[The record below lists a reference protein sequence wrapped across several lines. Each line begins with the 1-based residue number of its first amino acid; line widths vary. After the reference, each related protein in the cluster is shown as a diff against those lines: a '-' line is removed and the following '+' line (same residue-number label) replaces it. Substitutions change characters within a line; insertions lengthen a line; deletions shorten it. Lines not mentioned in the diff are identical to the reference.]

1 MTQYESWVVG
11 GKTVP
16 HVREVVKNPSEGKIT
31 LSCSALNWNEL
42 TGDDDP
48 RDEIAYFEAMTSQYI
63 NNNPLLNGGT
73 DLQIGNGQF
82 ITVTDGYTTWST
94 CALAEIEIKEDN
106 ASEKRIDY
114 DLNIYYEIEGSGGS
128 YIYLADDGYSN
139 DFTNMVC
146 YQASTKAGSPCTT
159 CTNFGWLEI
168 TETVNVRRVEIY
180 GSAYRSYNAGLAWI
194 ECNGSRQYWNYNA
207 EGDLPVGFEKL
218 VWDITPGKTIT
229 LQTSNHVSPFT
240 TTDGLGCWLQWI
252 KVIYE

>member
-1 MTQYESWVVG
+1 MTEYESWVVG

-16 HVREVVKNPSEGKIT
+16 HVREVDKNPDEGIIT
-31 LSCSALNWNEL
+31 LSCSALNWNIA
-42 TGDDDP
+42 TGDSDV

-73 DLQIGNGQF
+73 DLQIGNGQI
-82 ITVTDGYTTWST
+82 ITVTDGKDTWNT
-94 CALAEIEIKEDN
+94 CALKQIEIKEDQ
-106 ASEKRIDY
+106 ASKNRIDY
-114 DLNIYYEIEGSGGS
+114 DLIIYYEIEGSGGN
-128 YIYLADDGYSN
+128 YIYLADNGYN
-139 DFTNMVC
+139 GDYTNIVC

-168 TETVNVRRVEIY
+168 TETSNVRRVEIY
-180 GSAYRSYNAGLAWI
+180 GSAYRSYDASLAWI
-194 ECNGSRQYWNYNA
+194 ECNGDRQYWAYNV
-207 EGDLPVGFEKL
+207 EGDLPAGFEKL

-240 TTDGLGCWLQWI
+240 TTNGLGCWLQWI